1 MSTTQT
7 KGFGLRR
14 AMTVC
19 GECLIIN
26 ESDELVN
33 INSICRCLWSLLLV
47 PFRHSVG
54 LPSHL
59 DKTAQL
65 DKTGVPF
72 TTCCQTY
79 RIVLYFHSVALGNM
93 VFVSAE
99 GQMNGCLVVMGAIG
113 HYHKAY
119 RYMEHRTP
127 PLHPPAPTLFS
138 QGPMALCWHT
148 SMTLK

>member
-7 KGFGLRR
+7 TGFGLRR

-19 GECLIIN
+19 GECLIRN

-33 INSICRCLWSLLLV
+33 IYSIFRCLWSLLLV

-59 DKTAQL
+59 DETAQL

-72 TTCCQTY
+72 TT
-79 RIVLYFHSVALGNM
+79 
-93 VFVSAE
+93 
-99 GQMNGCLVVMGAIG
+99 VV
-113 HYHKAY
+113 
-119 RYMEHRTP
+119 RLTE
-127 PLHPPAPTLFS
+127 LFYIS
-138 QGPMALCWHT
+138 IP
-148 SMTLK
+148 